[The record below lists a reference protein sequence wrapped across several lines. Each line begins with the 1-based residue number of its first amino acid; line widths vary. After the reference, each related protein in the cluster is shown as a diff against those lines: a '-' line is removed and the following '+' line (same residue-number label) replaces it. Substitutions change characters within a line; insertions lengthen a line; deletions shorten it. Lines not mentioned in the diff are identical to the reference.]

1 MTNFV
6 IWSSTTS
13 TALKPSQ
20 VPTLRMDTPLA
31 GPVEIFGAAAADLGM
46 RRIRPDVCAI
56 MPAALAL
63 FLLAGTSHDLRRT
76 VNDLGLRGIQYESQV
91 IAERIQQRKPF
102 AVGMDHDFRL
112 QGRSD
117 LARSPE

>member
-20 VPTLRMDTPLA
+20 MPTLRMDTPLA

-46 RRIRPDVCAI
+46 RGVRPDINAI
-56 MPAALAL
+56 VPAALAL
-63 FLLAGTSHDLRRT
+63 FLLARASPDLRRT
-76 VNDLGLRGIQYESQV
+76 LNDLGVRGIQTESKA
-91 IAERIQQRKPF
+91 IAERVQQRKRF
-102 AVGMDHDFRL
+102 V
-112 QGRSD
+112 
-117 LARSPE
+117 